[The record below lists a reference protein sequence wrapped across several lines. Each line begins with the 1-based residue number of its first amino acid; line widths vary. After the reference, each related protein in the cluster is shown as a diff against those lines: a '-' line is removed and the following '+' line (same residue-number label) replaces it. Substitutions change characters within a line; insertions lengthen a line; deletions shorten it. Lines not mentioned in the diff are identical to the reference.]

1 MSLSI
6 QLKYFSFFC
15 VDNKSIYKKQG
26 IIKYR
31 KFMIAPPWSSVFS
44 K

>member
-6 QLKYFSFFC
+6 PKLNIFFFC

-26 IIKYR
+26 IIRYR